1 MKPFLSWPL
10 LPSAG
15 ASGARPSAVRAAVVA
30 ILWVALLSPG
40 FAHAEDWQWSFTAQ
54 PGSVPAPGLVTG
66 RLLNLPTGTNV
77 SGAGSTVVV
86 ESTPG
91 GVVVN
96 QTFTFTIGTF
106 SSTAAGVT
114 FANARY
120 EAVIGGA
127 TYILFLGTNPSG
139 GTFFPQLFSPPPA
152 GVNLLDIT
160 TGTAF
165 VAAPPPP
172 AVVSIVRVNPSPTN
186 AASVQFAVTFSAP
199 VTGVD
204 PADFV
209 LTSAGLVGS
218 SVAGISGSGAT
229 YSVTVNTGAGAGSL
243 RLDVVDDDSIVAG
256 LLNPLGGAGAGNG
269 NFTAGQSYAID
280 TIAPTVTIDQA
291 AGQSD
296 PTAVAPVTFT
306 VAFSEPV
313 TGFTAADIT
322 LGGTAG
328 ATTAAVTGSGAT
340 YSVAVSGMS
349 RNGTVTASIGAG
361 VAADAVG
368 NPNPASL
375 SADNTVQ
382 FTGALSQ
389 AIGIPSAS
397 PLGLLL
403 LALSLFLIAALQRP
417 RGEAR

>member
-10 LPSAG
+10 LSSAG
-15 ASGARPSAVRAAVVA
+15 ASGARPSAVRAAVAA
-30 ILWVALLSPG
+30 ILWLALLSPG
-40 FAHAEDWQWSFTAQ
+40 FALAEDWQWSFTAQ
-54 PGSVPAPGLVTG
+54 PGSTPAAGLVTG

-120 EAVIGGA
+120 DAVIGGVSYA
-127 TYILFLGTNPSG
+127 VFLGSNPSG
-139 GTFFPQLFSPPPA
+139 GTFFPQLLGGGG
-152 GVNLLDIT
+152 GVNLLNLT

-172 AVVSIVRVNPSPTN
+172 TVVSIVRVNPSPTN
-186 AASVQFAVTFSAP
+186 AASVQFTVTFSAP

-204 PADFV
+204 PTDFV

-218 SVAGISGSGAT
+218 SVAGVSGSGAT
-229 YSVTVNTGAGAGSL
+229 YSVTVNAGAGAGSL

-256 LLNPLGGAGAGNG
+256 PLNPLGGAGAGNG

-280 TIAPTVTIDQA
+280 TLAPTVTIDQA

-296 PTAVAPVTFT
+296 PTAVAPVAFT
-306 VAFSEPV
+306 VVFSEPV
-313 TGFTAADIT
+313 TGFTTADIT

-328 ATTAAVTGSGAT
+328 ATTVSVTGSGAT
-340 YSVAVSGMS
+340 YSVAVSGMT

-368 NPNPASL
+368 NPNQASV
-375 SADNTVQ
+375 SADNSVQ
-382 FTGALSQ
+382 FTGALTQ
-389 AIGIPSAS
+389 AIGIPSTS
-397 PLGLLL
+397 LLGLLL
-403 LALSLFLIAALQRP
+403 LALGLFVVAALRRP
-417 RGEAR
+417 RGAAP

>member
-10 LPSAG
+10 LLSAG
-15 ASGARPSAVRAAVVA
+15 GSGARWSAVRAAVGA

-54 PGSVPAPGLVTG
+54 PGSLPAPGLVTG

-96 QTFTFTIGTF
+96 QAFTFTIGTF

-114 FANARY
+114 FASARY
-120 EAVIGGA
+120 DAVIGGVSYA
-127 TYILFLGTNPSG
+127 VFLGSNPPG
-139 GTFFPQLFSPPPA
+139 GTFFPQLS
-152 GVNLLDIT
+152 GGGGSVNLLNVNS
-160 TGTAF
+160 GTAF

-172 AVVSIVRVNPSPTN
+172 TVVSIVRVNPSPTN

-209 LTSAGLVGS
+209 LTSTGLVGS
-218 SVAGISGSGAT
+218 SVAGVSGSGAT
-229 YSVTVNTGAGAGSL
+229 YSVTVNAGAGAGSL

-269 NFTAGQSYAID
+269 SFSAGQSYAID

-296 PTAVAPVTFT
+296 PTGVAPVTFT

-313 TGFTAADIT
+313 TGFTATDIT

-328 ATTAAVTGSGAT
+328 ATTVSVTGSGAT
-340 YSVAVSGMS
+340 YSVAVSGMA

-368 NPNPASL
+368 NPNQASV
-375 SADNTVQ
+375 STDNTVQ
-382 FTGALSQ
+382 FTGVLTQ
-389 AIGIPSAS
+389 AIGIPSTS

-403 LALSLFLIAALQRP
+403 LALSLLVVAALQRP
-417 RGEAR
+417 RGVAP